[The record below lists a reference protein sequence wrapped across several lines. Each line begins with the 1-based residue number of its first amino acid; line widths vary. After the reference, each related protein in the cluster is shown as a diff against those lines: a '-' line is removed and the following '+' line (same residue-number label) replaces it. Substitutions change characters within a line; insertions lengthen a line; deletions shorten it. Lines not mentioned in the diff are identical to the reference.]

1 MLPFDPLAAEVIADP
16 YPHYARLRAEQPIH
30 WSDRYRTW
38 FVARYDDAVTA
49 FKDPRLTA
57 DRAAA
62 AKYRGPRRPEGLR
75 SLASEP
81 PDHTMIRG
89 VLMAGLVPA
98 IEKVG
103 ARLDAL
109 VETLLGKV
117 EESVEGF
124 LDHGLADA
132 RQRGEIDLIHDF
144 AYPLPI
150 TVIADMFDIPE
161 AHRERFQRMS
171 HDIARGMDHFYSRSS
186 GSSTYGELSS
196 YFAGLVEER
205 RARPGDDL
213 MSQFLEPNEAGE
225 RLTTQ
230 EAIGLSTSLL
240 FAGHETTVNLI
251 GNGVLALLRNRSELE
266 RLRDDD
272 RVGVTG
278 VEELLRY
285 DSPAQLIGRA
295 ALDDVELD
303 GARVKKGDAVALL
316 LGSAN
321 HDQDKFPDPDRLDV
335 ARKPNPHLAFGL
347 GHHFCAGA
355 NLSRIEGRAAIPA
368 LLRRF
373 PKLRPA
379 PAPPRWRQTAVLR
392 GLESLPVLVS

>member
-1 MLPFDPLAAEVIADP
+1 MIPFDPLLPEVIADP

-30 WSDRYRTW
+30 WNERYRTW

-62 AKYRGPRRPEGLR
+62 AKYRGRRRPEGMR
-75 SLASEP
+75 TLASEP
-81 PDHTMIRG
+81 PEHTMVRG
-89 VLMAGLVPA
+89 VLMKGLVPA

-109 VETLLGKV
+109 VDTLLGAV
-117 EESVEGF
+117 EKSVEGF
-124 LDHGLADA
+124 LDGAQLA
-132 RQRGEIDLIHDF
+132 GEIDLIHDF

-150 TVIADMFDIPE
+150 TVIADMFDIP
-161 AHRERFQRMS
+161 ADHRERFQRMS
-171 HDIARGMDHFYSRSS
+171 HDIARGMDHFYSSRSD
-186 GSSTYGELSS
+186 GSSFGQLST
-196 YFAGLVEER
+196 YFADLVEER

-213 MSQFLEPNEAGE
+213 MSQFLEPTENGE
-225 RLTTQ
+225 QLTTE

-251 GNGVLALLRNRSELE
+251 GNGVLALMRNPRELE
-266 RLRDDD
+266 RVRDDP
-272 RVGVTG
+272 RVGVTAI
-278 VEELLRY
+278 EELLRY

-295 ALDDVELD
+295 ALDALELD
-303 GARVKKGDAVALL
+303 GAKIARGDAVAIL

-321 HDQDKFPDPDRLDV
+321 HDAEHFPDAERLDV
-335 ARKPNPHLAFGL
+335 ARKPNAHLAFGL

-355 NLSRIEGRAAIPA
+355 NLSRFEGRAAIPA

-373 PKLRPA
+373 PGLRFGST
-379 PAPPRWRQTAVLR
+379 PPQWRETAVLR
-392 GLESLPVLVS
+392 GLESFPVVVS

>member
-1 MLPFDPLAAEVIADP
+1 MLPFDPLLPEVIDDP

-30 WSDRYRTW
+30 WNERYRTW

-49 FKDPRLTA
+49 FKDARLTA

-75 SLASEP
+75 ALSSEP
-81 PDHTMIRG
+81 PEHTMIRG
-89 VLMAGLVPA
+89 VLMKGLMPA

-109 VETLLGKV
+109 VDTLLGKV
-117 EESVEGF
+117 EDSVEGF
-124 LDHGLADA
+124 LDGA
-132 RQRGEIDLIHDF
+132 RLEDGFDLIHDF

-150 TVIADMFDIPE
+150 TVIADMFDIPAE
-161 AHRERFQRMS
+161 HREQFQRLS
-171 HDIARGMDHFYSRSS
+171 HDIARGMDHFYSRQSN
-186 GSSTYGELSS
+186 SSTYGELSR

-205 RARPGDDL
+205 RARPGGDL
-213 MSQFLEPNEAGE
+213 MSQFLEPTEKGE
-225 RLTTQ
+225 QLTTE

-251 GNGVLALLRNRSELE
+251 GNGVLALMRNPRELE
-266 RLRDDD
+266 RVRDDP
-272 RVGVTG
+272 RVGVTA

-295 ALDDVELD
+295 ALDALELD
-303 GARVKKGDAVALL
+303 GAKIAKGDAVAIL

-321 HDQDKFPDPDRLDV
+321 HDAEHFPDADRLDV
-335 ARKPNPHLAFGL
+335 ARKPNAHLAFGL

-355 NLSRIEGRAAIPA
+355 NLSRLEGRAAIPA
-368 LLRRF
+368 RLRRF
-373 PKLRPA
+373 PSMRLGST
-379 PAPPRWRQTAVLR
+379 PPKWRETAVLR
-392 GLESLPVLVS
+392 GLESFPVVVS